1 MQGNAVANTIASDRL
16 KAVVGM
22 GATGLS
28 VARYLRAAGERF
40 VMLDTRANPPGLDQ
54 FKAEYPDIPV
64 ALGELSVE
72 TLLVAD
78 EVIVSPGVPLQ
89 SSALQSAAEQGVNI
103 TGDIQLFA
111 DAAKAPIVAI
121 TGSNGKST
129 VTSLLGQMCRDA
141 GRKVAV
147 GGNLGTPALELLS
160 DECELYVLELSSFQ
174 LEAVRRL
181 GAEVAVVLNVSPDH
195 MDRYTSL
202 PGYHAAKHR
211 IFSAVRQVVVNRDD
225 TLSEPLVADTVKRWS
240 FGLGEPDFHGFGI
253 RANNGE
259 QWLAYQFECL
269 MPVSEVAIKGS
280 HNIANA
286 LAALALGSAVG
297 LPMQSMLETLRHF
310 AGLPHRCQTVGERH
324 GVIYINDSK
333 ATNLGATLAAIDG
346 LASHE
351 NLVLIA
357 GGQGKGQDFS
367 ALASQL
373 SGRVKK
379 VVLLGEAAV
388 QLAESIG
395 AGVDTVFA
403 DSMTD
408 AVNLAAGAAVEGD
421 IVLLSPACASFD
433 MFKGFEDRGEQ
444 FAAAVEGLS

>member
-1 MQGNAVANTIASDRL
+1 
-16 KAVVGM
+16 
-22 GATGLS
+22 
-28 VARYLRAAGERF
+28 
-40 VMLDTRANPPGLDQ
+40 
-54 FKAEYPDIPV
+54 
-64 ALGELSVE
+64 
-72 TLLVAD
+72 
-78 EVIVSPGVPLQ
+78 
-89 SSALQSAAEQGVNI
+89 
-103 TGDIQLFA
+103 
-111 DAAKAPIVAI
+111 
-121 TGSNGKST
+121 
-129 VTSLLGQMCRDA
+129 
-141 GRKVAV
+141 
-147 GGNLGTPALELLS
+147 
-160 DECELYVLELSSFQ
+160 
-174 LEAVRRL
+174 
-181 GAEVAVVLNVSPDH
+181 
-195 MDRYTSL
+195 
-202 PGYHAAKHR
+202 
-211 IFSAVRQVVVNRDD
+211 
-225 TLSEPLVADTVKRWS
+225 
-240 FGLGEPDFHGFGI
+240 
-253 RANNGE
+253 
-259 QWLAYQFECL
+259 
-269 MPVSEVAIKGS
+269 
-280 HNIANA
+280 
-286 LAALALGSAVG
+286 
-297 LPMQSMLETLRHF
+297 MQSMLETLRHF

-395 AGVDTVFA
+395 TGVDTAFA
-403 DSMTD
+403 DSMTE